1 MAAAPEVVL
10 VDYGAGNVRSLRAA
24 LERAG
29 ASAVLSGDPERVR
42 AARRLMVP
50 GQGAAGPAM
59 ARLRANGLEDAIRA
73 AVDDGAHLLGVCVG
87 LQLLFDAS
95 EENDATCFGF
105 LPGRVRRLEGVAR
118 LPHMGWNDVEPAGAN
133 GHPIAAELPAVAY
146 FAHSFA
152 VLDAGE
158 ATLGTTEVDGV
169 RFASLV
175 GAGRV
180 AGAQFHPER
189 SAAAGAAMLRGFLAW
204 ADAA

>member
-1 MAAAPEVVL
+1 MVH
-10 VDYGAGNVRSLRAA
+10 GQ
-24 LERAG
+24 
-29 ASAVLSGDPERVR
+29 R
-42 AARRLMVP
+42 AAR
-50 GQGAAGPAM
+50 PAM
-59 ARLRANGLEDAIRA
+59 EPHRAARLEGAIRR
-73 AVDDGAHLLGVCVG
+73 AVADGAHLLGVCVG
-87 LQLLFDAS
+87 LQLLFEAS
-95 EENDATCFGF
+95 DENDATCFGF
-105 LPGRVRRLEGVAR
+105 LPGRVRRLDGVAR
-118 LPHMGWNDVEPAGAN
+118 LPHMGWNDVEPAGGN
-133 GHPIAAELPAVAY
+133 GHPLAAELPAVTY

-189 SAAAGAAMLRGFLAW
+189 SAAAGQAMLRGFLAW

>member
-59 ARLRANGLEDAIRA
+59 ARLRADGLEDAIRD

-87 LQLLFDAS
+87 LQLLFEAS

-118 LPHMGWNDVEPAGAN
+118 LPHMGWNDVEAVAAN
-133 GHPIAAELPAVAY
+133 GHPMAAELPAVAY

-152 VLDAGE
+152 VLDAGD

-189 SAAAGAAMLRGFLAW
+189 SAAAGEAMLRGFLAW

>member
-1 MAAAPEVVL
+1 VSERPEVVL

-29 ASAVLSGDPERVR
+29 AAVALSDDPARV
-42 AARRLMVP
+42 ASARRLMVP

-59 ARLRANGLEDAIRA
+59 DELRRRGLERAIRE
-73 AVDDGAHLLGVCVG
+73 AVDAGAHLLGVCVG
-87 LQLLFDAS
+87 LQLLFERSA
-95 EENDATCFGF
+95 ENDAVCFGF
-105 LPGRVRRLEGVAR
+105 LPGRVERLEGVAR
-118 LPHMGWNDVEPAGAN
+118 LPHMGWNDVVAADRPHPVAAG
-133 GHPIAAELPAVAY
+133 LPAVAY

-152 VLDAGE
+152 VLDAGD
-158 ATLGTTEVDGV
+158 ATVATTEVDGV

-189 SAAAGAAMLRGFLAW
+189 SSAAGDAMLRGFLAW